1 MCHKKA
7 FMRKDT
13 YGVRE
18 MRIYDFVKKQK
29 KKFLSN
35 YLLTHLNDNEIQ
47 TDGIESIIFEKKK
60 FYIYDEEKLFIGKN

>member
-29 KKFLSN
+29 KIFFTYS
-35 YLLTHLNDNEIQ
+35 NDNEIQ
-47 TDGIESIIFEKKK
+47 TDGIE
-60 FYIYDEEKLFIGKN
+60 